1 MNAYKFKTTTTEGY
15 ASRTTVGFDPE
26 TNIVHIM
33 QRAIVSSPD
42 SIDKVIRELPIL
54 GAFYI
59 ERAFGVKLSTLSEIN
74 NIVIA
79 LINENKNQ
87 QNNGKFKNNNTV

>member
-33 QRAIVSSPD
+33 QRSIASKPD
-42 SIDKVIRELPIL
+42 PIDKVIRELPTWCVC
-54 GAFYI
+54 YI
-59 ERAFGVKLSTLSEIN
+59 ERAFSLKLSTLSDIN
-74 NIVIA
+74 KIVQQ
-79 LINENKNQ
+79 LLLENLKEP
-87 QNNGKFKNNNTV
+87 K